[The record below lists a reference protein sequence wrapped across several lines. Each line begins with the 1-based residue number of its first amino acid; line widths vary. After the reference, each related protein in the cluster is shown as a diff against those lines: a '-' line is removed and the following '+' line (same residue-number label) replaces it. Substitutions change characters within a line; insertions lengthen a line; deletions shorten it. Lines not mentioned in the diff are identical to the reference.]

1 MTRLVFRKHFRY
13 LFQKIKA
20 AMMQLFE
27 YRVNMFSTTLA
38 TYGYNVVSLIF
49 LNVLFENI
57 DSIAGWGRYELIL
70 LWGVT
75 ELVLGLYW
83 ALFAS
88 VERWVSEM
96 IRDGRLDQFL
106 LRPVNT
112 LFDISTQKVTLFEGI
127 PLLVLSLGIVAFAW
141 IKLSLNFGFNV
152 VIFPVTVLLS
162 VAVTTL
168 VPLSIS
174 LLAFWLTDTR
184 DIDRLYERMTE
195 FSRYPIG
202 IYPTKLRFIFTT
214 FIPVAI
220 LAYVPAHILLYGFN
234 TMLVLYQVVA
244 LVLFSVAVKV
254 LWTQGLKRYQSAG
267 G

>member
-1 MTRLVFRKHFRY
+1 
-13 LFQKIKA
+13 
-20 AMMQLFE
+20 MQLFE

-38 TYGYNVVSLIF
+38 TYGYNIVSLIF

-57 DSIAGWGRYELIL
+57 ESIAGWGRYEIIL
-70 LWGVT
+70 LWGIT

-88 VERWVSEM
+88 VEERVSEM
-96 IRDGRLDQFL
+96 IRNGNLDQFL
-106 LRPVNT
+106 LRPINT
-112 LFDISTQKVTLFEGI
+112 LLDISTQKITLFEGI
-127 PLLVLSLGIVAFAW
+127 PLLVLSLGIITFAW

-152 VIFPVTVLLS
+152 VIFPITVLLS
-162 VAVTTL
+162 VAIATL

-174 LLAFWLTDTR
+174 LLAFWLADTR
-184 DIDRLYERMTE
+184 DISRFYQQMTP
-195 FSRYPIG
+195 FAMYPIG

-220 LAYVPAHILLYGFN
+220 LAYVPAYTLLYGFN
-234 TMLVLYQVVA
+234 VELFLYQVAA
-244 LVLFSVAVKV
+244 LALFSTAVKV

>member
-1 MTRLVFRKHFRY
+1 MTQLAFRRHARY
-13 LFQKIKA
+13 LLRKTQA

-27 YRVNMFSTTLA
+27 YRVNLLSTTLA
-38 TYGYNVVSLIF
+38 TYGYNLVSLIF

-57 DSIAGWGRYELIL
+57 ESIAGWGRYEIIL

-88 VERWVSEM
+88 VERKVSEM
-96 IRDGRLDQFL
+96 IRNGSLDRFL

-112 LFDISTQKVTLFEGI
+112 LLDISTQKIALFEGI
-127 PLLVLSLGIVAFAW
+127 PLLVLSLGIIAFAW
-141 IKLSLNFGFNV
+141 IKLSPNFGFNT
-152 VIFPVTVLLS
+152 VIFPITVFLS
-162 VAVTTL
+162 VAIATL

-184 DIDRLYERMTE
+184 DIGRLYQQMTP
-195 FSRYPIG
+195 FAVYPIG

-214 FIPVAI
+214 LIPVAI
-220 LAYVPAHILLYGFN
+220 LAYVPTYTLLYGFK
-234 TMLVLYQVVA
+234 TTLFLYQVVA
-244 LVLFSVAVKV
+244 LVLFSTAVKI